1 MLLNI
6 FTISIFYIEIDIST
20 YIDVD
25 GIQIIFSNEYRLI
38 ILNKFNMYNV
48 PFFMYF
54 SSSIG

>member
-54 SSSIG
+54 SCSIG